1 MSSLA
6 ELPEVVGFFS
16 YSRED
21 DEDFDGML
29 SGLRDAIQRELR
41 AQLGRSK
48 TTFRLWQDKE
58 AIAPGT
64 LWETEIRNAAA
75 QAVFFIPIVTPRM
88 VNSKYCQFEFDTFL
102 ARERALGRSD
112 LIFPILYVP
121 VQGLQNE
128 EQWRNNAVLSFVAER
143 QYVDWQ
149 KFRYGDFSNPAL
161 REAVGSFARG
171 IVETLYKS
179 LPEQRGAQPKEILL
193 PTDDDKP
200 QGDQDAPAG
209 RNISEN
215 ETPSKIPQRIT
226 ITPKLVATELSG
238 ESHQDNSEK
247 LQRVGTHEL
256 PKPVR
261 TISQLLVGLSILRLV
276 ISTMSPAVYVAG
288 FNGFAVLSILL
299 SLAGLAAGIATLQGF
314 RYARGCT
321 LGVCAIGAPYSLFI
335 LVESTYHYSL
345 ITASIPLATSLIA
358 LLSWIISTASVCLY
372 LVSMVVIRRWRPS
385 EQ

>member
-102 ARERALGRSD
+102 TRERALGRSD

-128 EQWRNNAVLSFVAER
+128 GQWRNNAVLSFVAER

-149 KFRYGDFSNPAL
+149 KFRYSDFSNPNL

-179 LPEQRGAQPKEILL
+179 LPDQRDARAEEIALDR
-193 PTDDDKP
+193 DDDKP
-200 QGDQDAPAG
+200 RVDQEARTSRDT
-209 RNISEN
+209 SKK
-215 ETPSKIPQRIT
+215 ETPSKVPPRVET
-226 ITPKLVATELSG
+226 ASKLATTEVLR
-238 ESHQDNSEK
+238 ERYQDNSEK
-247 LQRVGTHEL
+247 LQPPGTSEL
-256 PKPVR
+256 PKPIR
-261 TISQLLVGLSILRLV
+261 TISQLLIGLSISRLF
-276 ISTMSPAVYVAG
+276 ISIVSLAVYARG
-288 FNGFAVLSILL
+288 FNGFAELSFII
-299 SLAGLAAGIATLQGF
+299 SLAGLAVGISTLQGF
-314 RYARGCT
+314 RYARGFI
-321 LGVCAIGAPYSLFI
+321 LGFFAVGAPYYIFI
-335 LVESTYHYSL
+335 LVEGIYHYSL
-345 ITASIPLATSLIA
+345 ITASIPLATSLIV
-358 LLSWIISTASVCLY
+358 LLSSIISVASVGLY
-372 LVSMVVIRRWRPS
+372 LVGFVVVRRWRPS
-385 EQ
+385 GQ

>member
-128 EQWRNNAVLSFVAER
+128 GQWRNNAVLSFVAER

-149 KFRYGDFSNPAL
+149 KFRYSDFSNPNL

-179 LPEQRGAQPKEILL
+179 LPEHRDAPAKEVVL
-193 PTDDDKP
+193 DKP
-200 QGDQDAPAG
+200 RVDQDAPTS
-209 RNISEN
+209 RDIFEK
-215 ETPSKIPQRIT
+215 ETPSKALPRVEND
-226 ITPKLVATELSG
+226 PKLATTEVSRR
-238 ESHQDNSEK
+238 SYRDNSEK
-247 LQRVGTHEL
+247 SQPHVTYEL

-261 TISQLLVGLSILRLV
+261 TISRLLVGLSILRLCV
-276 ISTMSPAVYVAG
+276 SIMSLAFHPAS
-288 FNGFAVLSILL
+288 FNGFAVLSFLI

-314 RYARGCT
+314 RYARGFI
-321 LGVCAIGAPYSLFI
+321 LGLCAIGAPYSLFI
-335 LVESTYHYSL
+335 LVEGVYRYSL
-345 ITASIPLATSLIA
+345 ITASIPLAN
-358 LLSWIISTASVCLY
+358 LLPILLAWTISIASVCLY
-372 LVSMVVIRRWRPS
+372 LAGIVVIRRWRS
-385 EQ
+385 SKQ

>member
-1 MSSLA
+1 MSLA

-64 LWETEIRNAAA
+64 LWETEIKNAAA

-128 EQWRNNAVLSFVAER
+128 GQWRNNAILSFVAER

-149 KFRYGDFSNPAL
+149 KFRYTDFSNPTL
-161 REAVGSFARG
+161 REAVGNFARG
-171 IVETLYKS
+171 IVETLYKP
-179 LPEQRGAQPKEILL
+179 LLEQREARAKEIVL
-193 PTDDDKP
+193 DEVDDKP
-200 QGDQDAPAG
+200 RVDQNAPSD
-209 RNISEN
+209 RHLPEN

-226 ITPKLVATELSG
+226 ITPKLVATKLSG

-261 TISQLLVGLSILRLV
+261 TISRLLIGLSILRLL
-276 ISTMSPAVYVAG
+276 ISIMSPAVYVAG

-299 SLAGLAAGIATLQGF
+299 SLAGLAAGSAILQGF
-314 RYARGCT
+314 KYARGCT

-335 LVESTYHYSL
+335 LIESTYHYSL

-385 EQ
+385 QQ

>member
-21 DEDFDGML
+21 DEDFGGML

-128 EQWRNNAVLSFVAER
+128 GQWRNNAVLSFVAER

-149 KFRYGDFSNPAL
+149 KFRYSDFSNPAL

-171 IVETLYKS
+171 IVETLYKP
-179 LPEQRGAQPKEILL
+179 LPEQRDAQPKEILL
-193 PTDDDKP
+193 HKDDDKP
-200 QGDQDAPAG
+200 RVDQDAHAG
-209 RNISEN
+209 RPISGKD
-215 ETPSKIPQRIT
+215 TLSRVPRRIGT
-226 ITPKLVATELSG
+226 APKLEVTELSQ
-238 ESHQDNSEK
+238 SHRDNSEK
-247 LQRVGTHEL
+247 LQLPGTHEL
-256 PKPVR
+256 PTPVR
-261 TISQLLVGLSILRLV
+261 TISRLLIGLSILRLS
-276 ISTMSPAVYVAG
+276 IQIMSLAFYPG
-288 FNGFAVLSILL
+288 SFNILAVLSSLISL
-299 SLAGLAAGIATLQGF
+299 SGLAAGSATLLGF
-314 RYARGCT
+314 RYARGFILT
-321 LGVCAIGAPYSLFI
+321 VCAIGAPYALFA
-335 LVESTYHYSL
+335 LVAGIYSYSL
-345 ITASIPLATSLIA
+345 TTASIPVATSLHIFLA
-358 LLSWIISTASVCLY
+358 WTISIVSVCLY
-372 LVSMVVIRRWRPS
+372 LVGIVVVRRWRPS
-385 EQ
+385 GQ

>member
-21 DEDFDGML
+21 DDDFGGML

-128 EQWRNNAVLSFVAER
+128 GQWRNNAVLSFVAER

-149 KFRYGDFSNPAL
+149 KFRYSDFSNPNL

-179 LPEQRGAQPKEILL
+179 LPDQRDARATEILHK
-193 PTDDDKP
+193 DDDMPLVDQHAPTVKP
-200 QGDQDAPAG
+200 
-209 RNISEN
+209 ISEK
-215 ETPSKIPQRIT
+215 ETFLQIPQHIGPV
-226 ITPKLVATELSG
+226 PKLEPTKVFRQSR
-238 ESHQDNSEK
+238 DNSEK
-247 LQRVGTHEL
+247 LQATETHEL

-261 TISQLLVGLSILRLV
+261 TISRLLIGLSILRLC
-276 ISTMSPAVYVAG
+276 MS
-288 FNGFAVLSILL
+288 IM
-299 SLAGLAAGIATLQGF
+299 SLALYPARFDGVAELGSLISLVALAAGIATLQGF

-321 LGVCAIGAPYSLFI
+321 LGVCAIGAPYSLFF
-335 LVESTYHYSL
+335 LVLGIYRYSL
-345 ITASIPLATSLIA
+345 VTASTPPAILLPI
-358 LLSWIISTASVCLY
+358 LLSWIINIASVCLY
-372 LVSMVVIRRWRPS
+372 LTGIVVVRRWRPS
-385 EQ
+385 GQ

>member
-21 DEDFDGML
+21 DEDFGGML

-128 EQWRNNAVLSFVAER
+128 GQWRNNAVLSFVAER

-149 KFRYGDFSNPAL
+149 KFRYSDFSNPNL

-171 IVETLYKS
+171 IVETLYKP
-179 LPEQRGAQPKEILL
+179 LPEQRNAQPKEILL
-193 PTDDDKP
+193 SKDDDKP
-200 QGDQDAPAG
+200 QVDQDAPAG
-209 RNISEN
+209 RPLSEK
-215 ETPSKIPQRIT
+215 ETLSKIPQRIGT
-226 ITPKLVATELSG
+226 APKLATTEVSRQ
-238 ESHQDNSEK
+238 SHQGNSEK
-247 LQRVGTHEL
+247 LQPLGTSEL
-256 PKPVR
+256 PKPIR
-261 TISQLLVGLSILRLV
+261 TISQLLVGLSILRLF
-276 ISTMSPAVYVAG
+276 ISIVSLAVYPVG
-288 FNGFAVLSILL
+288 FNGFAGLSVII
-299 SLAGLAAGIATLQGF
+299 SLAGLAVGISTLQGF
-314 RYARGCT
+314 RYARGFI
-321 LGVCAIGAPYSLFI
+321 LGLFAVGAPYYLFI
-335 LVESTYHYSL
+335 LVEGIYHYSL
-345 ITASIPLATSLIA
+345 ITASIPLATSLIV
-358 LLSWIISTASVCLY
+358 LLSSIISLASVCLY
-372 LVSMVVIRRWRPS
+372 LVGIVVVRRWRPS
-385 EQ
+385 GQ

>member
-128 EQWRNNAVLSFVAER
+128 GQWRNNAVLSFVAER

-149 KFRYGDFSNPAL
+149 KFRYSDFSNPAL

-171 IVETLYKS
+171 IVETLYKP
-179 LPEQRGAQPKEILL
+179 LPEQRDAQPKEILL
-193 PTDDDKP
+193 HKDDDKP
-200 QGDQDAPAG
+200 RVDQDAHAG
-209 RNISEN
+209 RPISGKD
-215 ETPSKIPQRIT
+215 TLSRVPRRIGT
-226 ITPKLVATELSG
+226 APKLEVTELSQ
-238 ESHQDNSEK
+238 SHRDNSEK
-247 LQRVGTHEL
+247 LQLPGTHEL
-256 PKPVR
+256 PTPVR
-261 TISQLLVGLSILRLV
+261 TISRLLIGLSILRLS
-276 ISTMSPAVYVAG
+276 IQIMSLAFYPG
-288 FNGFAVLSILL
+288 SFNILAVLSSLISL
-299 SLAGLAAGIATLQGF
+299 SGLAAGSATLLGF
-314 RYARGCT
+314 RYARGFILT
-321 LGVCAIGAPYSLFI
+321 VCAIGAPYALFA
-335 LVESTYHYSL
+335 LVAGIYSYSL
-345 ITASIPLATSLIA
+345 TTASIPVATSLHIFLA
-358 LLSWIISTASVCLY
+358 WTISIVSVCLY
-372 LVSMVVIRRWRPS
+372 LVGIVVVRRWRPS
-385 EQ
+385 GQ

>member
-21 DEDFDGML
+21 DEDFGGML

-128 EQWRNNAVLSFVAER
+128 GQWRNNSVLSFVAER

-149 KFRYGDFSNPAL
+149 KFRYSDFSNPAL

-179 LPEQRGAQPKEILL
+179 LPEQR
-193 PTDDDKP
+193 
-200 QGDQDAPAG
+200 DAPSKEALLRKDADKSRVDQG
-209 RNISEN
+209 TPISRDIAEP
-215 ETPSKIPQRIT
+215 ETPSEVSPPIET
-226 ITPKLVATELSG
+226 APKLAITEVAKETR
-238 ESHQDNSEK
+238 HDNSANP
-247 LQRVGTHEL
+247 QPPRSREL

-261 TISQLLVGLSILRLV
+261 TISQLLIVLSALRLF
-276 ISTMSPAVYVAG
+276 ISIVSLAVYPVG
-288 FNGFAVLSILL
+288 FNGFAGLSVLI
-299 SLAGLAAGIATLQGF
+299 SLAGFAVGVSTLQGF
-314 RYARGCT
+314 RYARGLM
-321 LGVCAIGAPYSLFI
+321 LGLFAVGAPYYLFI
-335 LVESTYHYSL
+335 LVEGIYHYSL
-345 ITASIPLATSLIA
+345 ITASIPLATSLIV
-358 LLSWIISTASVCLY
+358 LLSSIISLASVCLY
-372 LVSMVVIRRWRPS
+372 LVGIVVTHRWRPS
-385 EQ
+385 GQ

>member
-21 DEDFDGML
+21 DEDFGGML

-128 EQWRNNAVLSFVAER
+128 GQWRNNAVLSFVAER

-149 KFRYGDFSNPAL
+149 KFRYSDFSNPNL

-179 LPEQRGAQPKEILL
+179 LPEHR
-193 PTDDDKP
+193 
-200 QGDQDAPAG
+200 DAPANEVVLDKP
-209 RNISEN
+209 RIDQDTPTSRDISEK
-215 ETPSKIPQRIT
+215 ETPSKALPRVEHE
-226 ITPKLVATELSG
+226 PKLTTTEVSRR
-238 ESHQDNSEK
+238 SYRDNSEK
-247 LQRVGTHEL
+247 SQPHVTYEL
-256 PKPVR
+256 PKPIR
-261 TISQLLVGLSILRLV
+261 TISQLLVGLSILRLC
-276 ISTMSPAVYVAG
+276 ISIMSLALHPAS
-288 FNGFAVLSILL
+288 FNGLVVLSFLI
-299 SLAGLAAGIATLQGF
+299 SLVGLAAGIATLQGF
-314 RYARGCT
+314 RYGRG
-321 LGVCAIGAPYSLFI
+321 LILSLCAIGTPYSLFI
-335 LVESTYHYSL
+335 LVEGIYHYSL
-345 ITASIPLATSLIA
+345 ITISITPAILLLT
-358 LLSWIISTASVCLY
+358 LLSWTISIASVCLY
-372 LVSMVVIRRWRPS
+372 LVGFVVVRRWRPT